1 MSNPSTT
8 SNTTNQTVLVVDDE
22 QGLADLYANWLE
34 GRYTVHTSYNGTDA
48 LETLNQDIDVVLLD
62 RRMPDMS
69 GDEVLTEIRDRGLP
83 CRVAMV
89 TAVEPDFDVVEM
101 GFDDY
106 VTKPVTEDQLLDVVD
121 SLLSRRQ
128 YDDRI
133 QELFSLMSKRHVLEA
148 EKSDAD
154 LATHDEYTTL
164 VEQITEIR
172 SSLDER
178 VRSFDDEDFR
188 ASFLTLQSTQQ
199 NRESH
204 EFGQEN
210 LTDRDGSLGDKE

>member
-1 MSNPSTT
+1 MSNPDSTP
-8 SNTTNQTVLVVDDE
+8 NTTNETVLVVDDE

-34 GRYTVHTSYNGTDA
+34 AHYSVHTAYNGSDA

-69 GDEVLTEIRDRGLP
+69 GDNVLTEIRNRGLP

-106 VTKPVTEDQLLDVVD
+106 VTKPVSEDQLRDVVE

-133 QELFSLMSKRHVLEA
+133 QELFSLISKRQVLEA

-154 LATHDEYTTL
+154 LATHEEYTTL
-164 VEQITEIR
+164 QDNIDALQST
-172 SSLDER
+172 LDER
-178 VRSFDDEDFR
+178 AQSFEEADFR
-188 ASFLTLQSTQQ
+188 AAFLTLDST
-199 NRESH
+199 H
-204 EFGQEN
+204 LGQALQEGGN
-210 LTDRDGSLGDKE
+210 